1 MRPSCLASVAGLVI
15 RPNFPEIYYNKT
27 DPRNYAG
34 YIQKLENFLQSKAP
48 SARSAVPPPQLL
60 INVYPRLCLSEY
72 NETHQQNN
80 KNCIEGQYFVQEN
93 SNKTKE
99 VCRFRR
105 DILSLC
111 SGLSDTN
118 FGYNEGKPCVLLKM
132 NRVKALFSP
141 PSLPVVFA
149 NLPCLCRLADHR
161 PDAPWEPLHQL
172 HDKGEQARQRRASHV
187 LLALFFFFVLS

>member
-1 MRPSCLASVAGLVI
+1 MRPSSLTSVAGLVI

-27 DPRNYAG
+27 DPRNYAD

-48 SARSAVPPPQLL
+48 SARAVQCPPHPPHLL

-72 NETHQQNN
+72 NETQQQKN
-80 KNCIEGQYFVQEN
+80 KNCIEGQHYMQEDG
-93 SNKTKE
+93 NKTKE

-118 FGYNEGKPCVLLKM
+118 FGYSEGKPCVLLKM
-132 NRVKALFSP
+132 NRVKPIFSP
-141 PSLPVVFA
+141 PSLPAVFA
-149 NLPCLCRLADHR
+149 NLPLLVS
-161 PDAPWEPLHQL
+161 P
-172 HDKGEQARQRRASHV
+172 RRSSA
-187 LLALFFFFVLS
+187 